1 MSSGPRPGL
10 LACSQARIS
19 SRKASSAGVKL
30 RSIRAAHLSPDRAPS
45 ACVADNPAVQP
56 KQDTPLRS
64 RTRLAAEPS
73 PAARAVLEKTFGLND
88 FRPGQAD
95 VVAATEAGADVLFV
109 APTGSGKSIAYW
121 VPGIAGGGLTLVV
134 SPLIALMVD
143 QVARLNQLSVRAEC
157 LHSQIPAAARA
168 AITARAA
175 AGELRFLYLAPERI
189 GAPGFVDTLRRLDVG
204 RFVVDEAHCISNWGH
219 DFRPDY
225 RRIGDAIAACG
236 RPPVGA
242 FTATATPRVRHDIA
256 SSLGLREPVERVTGF
271 V

>member
-1 MSSGPRPGL
+1 
-10 LACSQARIS
+10 
-19 SRKASSAGVKL
+19 
-30 RSIRAAHLSPDRAPS
+30 
-45 ACVADNPAVQP
+45 PAVQP

-143 QVARLNQLSVRAEC
+143 QVARLNQLGVPAEC
-157 LHSQIPAAARA
+157 LHSQIPAAART

-175 AGELRFLYLAPERI
+175 AGELR
-189 GAPGFVDTLRRLDVG
+189 
-204 RFVVDEAHCISNWGH
+204 
-219 DFRPDY
+219 
-225 RRIGDAIAACG
+225 
-236 RPPVGA
+236 
-242 FTATATPRVRHDIA
+242 
-256 SSLGLREPVERVTGF
+256 
-271 V
+271 